1 MKAFS
6 LKFNE
11 LKQCGTL
18 SEISESVSVSFY
30 EKVIYFFLVF
40 LLLMPVGVMGL
51 SPFIDSNLNMLMY
64 VWGLLVGD
72 IGIVFL
78 IWLVCFLL
86 KKPYVQRRRYYIYFA
101 CMMIWL
107 FLSTLVNGSEDI
119 VWLGDRYRH
128 EGLFMFFAYGGIFF
142 ISTILFQEKYRQK
155 LLYVLIT
162 VSLVMSVLTILE
174 FSGLETP
181 FFSSDKVGY
190 SAIFHQF
197 NHFGYY
203 LLMSGMCAAG
213 LFMVEKNLWLKWFA
227 ISSFSIIIATLIIN
241 DTFGCY
247 LAMIAGL
254 VFLPV
259 AFILAK
265 KSLKLNYF
273 IPLLLFVTLTIGMNR
288 ITGTVD
294 RNMITL
300 STDITKIVT
309 QDESSGSAG
318 TGRWVLWTNAIEFI
332 KEKPLFGH
340 GLDNLGYLYYPLGV
354 GTDRPH
360 NEYLQHAAQLGI
372 PALIFYL
379 CGLGSIFINALKHRS
394 HLSST
399 TLVALCAVVA
409 YLVSAFFGNTMYYTT
424 PYFVMF
430 LGMSTKIGKSDSLE
444 EEIEK

>member
-1 MKAFS
+1 MKEFC

-11 LKQCGTL
+11 LKRYKTL
-18 SEISESVSVSFY
+18 SEIKAAISVSFY
-30 EKVIYFFLVF
+30 EKVSYFFLTF
-40 LLLMPVGVMGL
+40 LLLMSVGVMSL
-51 SPFIDSNLNMLMY
+51 SPFIESNLNMLMY

-72 IGIVFL
+72 VGLVLL
-78 IWLVCFLL
+78 IWLGYFLL
-86 KKPYVQRRRYYIYFA
+86 NKAYVQNRYYYIYFA
-101 CMMIWL
+101 CMMSWL
-107 FLSTLVNGSEDI
+107 LLSTLVNCSENV
-119 VWLGDRYRH
+119 VWIGDRYRH
-128 EGLFMFFAYGGIFF
+128 EGFFMFLAYGGIFF
-142 ISTILFQEKYRQK
+142 ISTIVFQEKYRQK

-162 VSLVMSVLTILE
+162 ISLVMSVLTIIE
-174 FSGLETP
+174 FNGFKIP
-181 FFSSDKVGY
+181 FFASDKVGY

-213 LFMVEKNLWLKWFA
+213 LFVVDKNRWRKWFA
-227 ISSFSIIIATLIIN
+227 ISSFSIIIVTLIIN

-254 VFLPV
+254 VFLPF
-259 AFILAK
+259 AFMLAK
-265 KSLKLNYF
+265 KNLKLNYF
-273 IPLLLFVTLTIGMNR
+273 IPLLLFVVLTLGMNL
-288 ITGTVD
+288 ITGTVKS
-294 RNMITL
+294 NMSTL

-318 TGRWVLWTNAIEFI
+318 TGRWVLWINAVEFI

-340 GLDNLGYLYYPLGV
+340 GLDNLGKLYYPLGV

-360 NEYLQHAAQLGI
+360 NEYLQHAAHLGI

-379 CGLGSIFINALKHRS
+379 CSLASTFINAFKQRRN
-394 HLSST
+394 LSST
-399 TLVALCAVVA
+399 TLVSLCVVA
-409 YLVSAFFGNTMYYTT
+409 AYLISACFGNTMYYTT

-444 EEIEK
+444 EELDK